1 MPQESTLPGNDAYVW
16 QDRELRFDTAPTFL
30 DERRGEQRIDSINSV
45 EDTKG
50 NNGERGALIVTNLR
64 IIWQSHK
71 AAHTNLSVGFNTI
84 LRMSKKKAQSKMRG
98 KTEALVIMTK
108 YEKTRFEFI
117 FTSLVKN
124 SPRLFTTCL
133 SVFKAYETTKMY
145 RDLKLRCSIVREGEL
160 ELLPLENVYS
170 KLNGV
175 WNLSSE
181 QGNLGSF
188 IITNVRI
195 VWHANLAHNFNVSIP
210 YMQIKSIRLRT
221 SKFGK
226 ALVIETS
233 AKMGGGG
240 YILGFRVDPPEKL
253 NEVLQ
258 ECQSLHH
265 VHSNEPVFGVQWAV
279 EDVPDQ
285 VVQPMARVI
294 DDVSIVDHEDG
305 LMTMQSYFAD
315 PNKVRDREVQFDA
328 DLGLAIEAPPEG
340 ATTGDLWR
348 VVNE

>member
-133 SVFKAYETTKMY
+133 SVFKAYETTK
-145 RDLKLRCSIVREGEL
+145 RR
-160 ELLPLENVYS
+160 
-170 KLNGV
+170 
-175 WNLSSE
+175 
-181 QGNLGSF
+181 LG
-188 IITNVRI
+188 
-195 VWHANLAHNFNVSIP
+195 
-210 YMQIKSIRLRT
+210 
-221 SKFGK
+221 
-226 ALVIETS
+226 
-233 AKMGGGG
+233 
-240 YILGFRVDPPEKL
+240 
-253 NEVLQ
+253 
-258 ECQSLHH
+258 
-265 VHSNEPVFGVQWAV
+265 WAGT
-279 EDVPDQ
+279 PC
-285 VVQPMARVI
+285 I
-294 DDVSIVDHEDG
+294 
-305 LMTMQSYFAD
+305 
-315 PNKVRDREVQFDA
+315 
-328 DLGLAIEAPPEG
+328 
-340 ATTGDLWR
+340 
-348 VVNE
+348 